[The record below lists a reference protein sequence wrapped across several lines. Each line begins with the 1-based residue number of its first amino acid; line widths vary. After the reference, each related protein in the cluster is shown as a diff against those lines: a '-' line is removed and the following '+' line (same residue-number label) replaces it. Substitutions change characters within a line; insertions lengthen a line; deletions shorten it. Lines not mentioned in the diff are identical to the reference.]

1 MFNGISYNGTYCS
14 QEVAIKVL
22 KPERVNSDM
31 QREFAQEVF
40 IMRSV
45 DDAGDARKLLFNI
58 IYVCK
63 SIVFL

>member
-1 MFNGISYNGTYCS
+1 LFNGISYKGTYCS

-45 DDAGDARKLLFNI
+45 ELCYLPKF
-58 IYVCK
+58 
-63 SIVFL
+63 